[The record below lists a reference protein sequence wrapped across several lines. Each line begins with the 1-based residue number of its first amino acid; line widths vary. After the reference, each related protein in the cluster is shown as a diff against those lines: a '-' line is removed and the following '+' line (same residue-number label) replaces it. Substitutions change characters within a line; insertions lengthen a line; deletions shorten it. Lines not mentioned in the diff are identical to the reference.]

1 MDLFGKMA
9 VFLGGAAGILAP
21 PEQLGA
27 HLLSGPIRARPA
39 KKESAAIASGA
50 PCRGAGQY
58 QSISTTRSASVASPP
73 ASRSSA

>member
-50 PCRGAGQY
+50 PCRGAGTISVY
-58 QSISTTRSASVASPP
+58 QHHPLRQRRQP
-73 ASRSSA
+73 AKLAT